1 MAISDKFLEQL
12 AAIGRHTAMA
22 PYGAAAAPAMAPMPA
37 LQPSPIPPAPAPAIA
52 PPAAM
57 PAVAP
62 MPDPVSAQPLPA
74 TPAAARGSSDP
85 LAGMQLAGQLP
96 AAGQAIGRMFDA
108 YSDERVKHRVQS
120 GSKAV
125 QALLRALGG

>member
-12 AAIGRHTAMA
+12 AAIGKQAAMA
-22 PYGAAAAPAMAPMPA
+22 PYGAAAAPAVAPMPA
-37 LQPSPIPPAPAPAIA
+37 LQPMPMPAAPAPAIA

-62 MPDPVSAQPLPA
+62 MPEPVDPPPLQVN
-74 TPAAARGSSDP
+74 PAAARGSSDP

-108 YSDERVKHRVQS
+108 YSDARVKNRVQS
-120 GSKAV
+120 GSAAV

>member
-12 AAIGRHTAMA
+12 AAIGRQTAMA

-37 LQPSPIPPAPAPAIA
+37 LLPSPIPPAPAPAIA

-62 MPDPVSAQPLPA
+62 MPDPVSAPPLLA

>member
-12 AAIGRHTAMA
+12 AAIGRQTAMA
-22 PYGAAAAPAMAPMPA
+22 PYGAAAAPAVAPMPA
-37 LQPSPIPPAPAPAIA
+37 LQPSPAPPAPAPVIA

-62 MPDPVSAQPLPA
+62 MPEPVTAPPLPA

>member
-12 AAIGRHTAMA
+12 AAIGKQAAMA
-22 PYGAAAAPAMAPMPA
+22 PYGAAAAPAVAPMPA
-37 LQPSPIPPAPAPAIA
+37 LQPMPMPAAPPPAIA

-62 MPDPVSAQPLPA
+62 MPDPVAPPPLPVN
-74 TPAAARGSSDP
+74 PAAARGSSDP

-108 YSDERVKHRVQS
+108 YSDARVKNRVQS
-120 GSKAV
+120 GSRAV

>member
-12 AAIGRHTAMA
+12 AAIGRQTAMA
-22 PYGAAAAPAMAPMPA
+22 PYGAAAAPAVAQMPA
-37 LQPSPIPPAPAPAIA
+37 LQPSPAQPAPAPVIA

-62 MPDPVSAQPLPA
+62 MPEPVTAPPLPA

-120 GSKAV
+120 GSRAV